1 VARAERAEQN
11 RNLILATQLGRKIAA
26 RAEHAEQNRSW
37 ESDSRKIATQIPAK
51 DNHSDQSG
59 SNGSVWG
66 SWDQRAWEARVGRT
80 WVNYCVWGR
89 AQARYVGHAGGRWL
103 GWLSVSGSVE
113 VVRGD
118 CSLVY
123 HSR

>member
-59 SNGSVWG
+59 SNGGVWG
-66 SWDQRAWEARVGRT
+66 AGINGRGRRAWE
-80 WVNYCVWGR
+80 
-89 AQARYVGHAGGRWL
+89 GHGLTIACGGGHRL
-103 GWLSVSGSVE
+103 GLLGTREGAGSV
-113 VVRGD
+113 G
-118 CSLVY
+118 
-123 HSR
+123 